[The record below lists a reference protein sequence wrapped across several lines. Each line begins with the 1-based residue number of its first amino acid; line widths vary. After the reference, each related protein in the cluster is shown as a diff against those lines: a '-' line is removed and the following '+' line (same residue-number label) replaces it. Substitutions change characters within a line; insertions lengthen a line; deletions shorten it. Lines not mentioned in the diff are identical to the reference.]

1 MARKRHPDEDALKLL
16 REIDVHLHDDP
27 DAACRPTN
35 DCSTALR
42 RQLSKILG

>member
-16 REIDVHLHDDP
+16 REIDVHLNDDP
-27 DAACRPTN
+27 DAACRLAN
-35 DCSTALR
+35 DSSTALR